1 MFDVIEEDNEH
12 MKEYLDEMRPS
23 YAADMLS
30 EMYTDNAV
38 DLLNT
43 LDKKQIAKYLSLM
56 SADDASEIKEL
67 LHYEDETAGAIMTT
81 EFVSIVANQTVRSAM
96 YVLKNEADVA
106 ETIYYIYVVN
116 QEGQLVGVISLRDL
130 IVNDDDAMISDLM
143 SERVLSVHVGDDQ
156 EDVAQTFRDYDFLA
170 LPVTDYDDHLLES
183 SQSMISST
191 LLMMKLLAIIQD
203 LPGSMWK
210 KLMKIQ

>member
-1 MFDVIEEDNEH
+1 MFDVIGRDDEH

-130 IVNDDDAMISDLM
+130 IVNDDDA
-143 SERVLSVHVGDDQ
+143 
-156 EDVAQTFRDYDFLA
+156 
-170 LPVTDYDDHLLES
+170 
-183 SQSMISST
+183 
-191 LLMMKLLAIIQD
+191 II
-203 LPGSMWK
+203 L
-210 KLMKIQ
+210 I

>member
-1 MFDVIEEDNEH
+1 
-12 MKEYLDEMRPS
+12 KEYLDEMRPS

-96 YVLKNEADVA
+96 YVL
-106 ETIYYIYVVN
+106 
-116 QEGQLVGVISLRDL
+116 
-130 IVNDDDAMISDLM
+130 
-143 SERVLSVHVGDDQ
+143 
-156 EDVAQTFRDYDFLA
+156 
-170 LPVTDYDDHLLES
+170 
-183 SQSMISST
+183 
-191 LLMMKLLAIIQD
+191 
-203 LPGSMWK
+203 
-210 KLMKIQ
+210 

>member
-116 QEGQLVGVISLRDL
+116 QEGQLVGL
-130 IVNDDDAMISDLM
+130 
-143 SERVLSVHVGDDQ
+143 
-156 EDVAQTFRDYDFLA
+156 FLCA
-170 LPVTDYDDHLLES
+170 T
-183 SQSMISST
+183 
-191 LLMMKLLAIIQD
+191 
-203 LPGSMWK
+203 
-210 KLMKIQ
+210 